1 MNDHRDAEASRL
13 TIDYRN
19 AMAAAVGPAHGVTDA
34 MLDEIAPVVAEQHA
48 RLSAEH
54 AAGGQR
60 WMDLPSDTALVA
72 EIEAFAAEARA
83 RYRGFHSGRHRRLV
97 ARRHRHRPGAGAS
110 VS

>member
-19 AMAAAVGPAHGVTDA
+19 AMADAVGPEHGVTDA
-34 MLDEIAPVVAEQHA
+34 MLDEIAPVIAEQHA

-60 WMDLPSDTALVA
+60 WMDLPSDTALAGKIKRSPPRPAPSTGISSWSVS
-72 EIEAFAAEARA
+72 AAR
-83 RYRGFHSGRHRRLV
+83 RSGRLQRSRR
-97 ARRHRHRPGAGAS
+97 
-110 VS
+110 

>member
-34 MLDEIAPVVAEQHA
+34 MLDEIAPVVAEQHD
-48 RLSAEH
+48 RLIAEH

-60 WMDLPSDTALVA
+60 WMDLPSDTALAA
-72 EIEAFAAEARA
+72 EIDDVR
-83 RYRGFHSGRHRRLV
+83 RRGSRPLPGFHPDRHRRLV
-97 ARRHRHRPGAGAS
+97 ARAPSRPS
-110 VS
+110 RR